1 MKIKMFTLSL
11 ALLITTFATSMVAI
25 PARADNLSSLGL
37 TGGSNV
43 VGILSVKSDGH
54 IQFTKNNATMSG
66 VRVIKA
72 PEVEFAARC
81 KRSGYR
87 CEKLQGQSTK
97 MFDVDSSEESGTIQ
111 AALLAHEP
119 RWTASKANKDQKKKR
134 AKAEAELL
142 SSLKAACAAGQDEVD
157 LYVSVRLTCK
167 RVKFAPGSNERY
179 YPLSNEAT
187 PKRVTYKLTC
197 R

>member
-1 MKIKMFTLSL
+1 MKIKMLALALSL
-11 ALLITTFATSMVAI
+11 LTATLATSMVAT
-25 PARADNLSSLGL
+25 PAQADLLSDAGL
-37 TGGSNV
+37 TGGSNI
-43 VGILSVKSDGH
+43 VGILAVKTDGQ
-54 IQFTKNNATMSG
+54 IQFTKSNPTMSG
-66 VRVIKA
+66 VRVTKA

-111 AALLAHEP
+111 AALLAHDP
-119 RWTASKANKDQKKKR
+119 RWTASNANKDQKKKR

-142 SSLKAACAAGQDEVD
+142 SSLKSACDAGQDEVD

-167 RVKFAPGSNERY
+167 KVKSAIGNSRY
-179 YPLSNEAT
+179 YPISNET
-187 PKRVTYKLTC
+187 TSKRATYKLTC